1 MRSNMDAQST
11 LSMNSKL
18 PFSFK
23 SAMEQIEEDIMNL
36 EYEVSNSKLEVGI
49 LKSELNTIADVA

>member
-1 MRSNMDAQST
+1 MDAQST